1 MPNPEFYS
9 RIRAGPMTPR
19 RCEIGR
25 RGVQEIEH
33 HPCHQHD
40 DGYHRAAG
48 PGKFFAPNLWPQSVP
63 GMRPVWEAYYR
74 EMERVATT
82 LMRIFA
88 VGLGMDIR
96 YFDDKVDR
104 HITNFSVLQYSE
116 QLKTAVAAAL
126 RQDRVG
132 RTRLDE
138 DQQTPHT

>member
-1 MPNPEFYS
+1 MYSKWLPGNMSMWNSIGTHRITSTRWATAKRCVGMPNPEFYS

-74 EMERVATT
+74 E
-82 LMRIFA
+82 
-88 VGLGMDIR
+88 
-96 YFDDKVDR
+96 
-104 HITNFSVLQYSE
+104 
-116 QLKTAVAAAL
+116 
-126 RQDRVG
+126 
-132 RTRLDE
+132 
-138 DQQTPHT
+138 